1 MRTAGPGS
9 RCGTR
14 TCPVRNCGKGTTSP
28 GTRTCRGSFCALR
41 AGTPDLTRTPEAGGL
56 APGPVARAR
65 RPSPAPGPGA
75 LRGHYPQEI
84 GYERGALHE
93 RMCTLPHSYISGSG
107 LKGLNVE
114 IMLVVRTMRRRC
126 FMASLPATRPT
137 CRTTAVSHRRGQ
149 DHYRVTLPWLCLAS
163 GVA

>member
-56 APGPVARAR
+56 APGPGARAR
-65 RPSPAPGPGA
+65 
-75 LRGHYPQEI
+75 HYPQEI
-84 GYERGALHE
+84 AYERGALHE
-93 RMCTLPHSYISGSG
+93 RVCTLPRSYISGSG

-114 IMLVVRTMRRRC
+114 IMLVVRTMRRHC

-149 DHYRVTLPWLCLAS
+149 DHYRVTSPWLCLAS